1 MFLSQLV
8 LDRSLVS
15 VQRELGNAHRFHQ
28 RIMQAFPD
36 DETVESPR
44 QDWNILFRHEPA
56 NDVILVQSDI
66 EPDWTRLPLGYLQR
80 QVVKTL
86 DYKTTALQ
94 PGRVLQFRLK
104 ANPSKRE
111 NKTRKVVGLV
121 KPSEQLAWLTRQ
133 GDRCGF
139 KVIGADTMPLPKIFG
154 KKKKSPIR
162 IETALYHG
170 LLEVTDADLFVA
182 ALRQGIG
189 KGKSYGC
196 GLLSVARYS
205 Q

>member
-1 MFLSQLV
+1 MLNGN
-8 LDRSLVS
+8 LVS
-15 VQRELGNAHRFHQ
+15 VQRELGDAHRFHQ

-36 DETVESPR
+36 DDTVESPR
-44 QDWNILFRHEPA
+44 QDWNILFRHEPTDNA
-56 NDVILVQSDI
+56 VLVQSDI
-66 EPDWTRLPLGYLQR
+66 EPDWTRLPSDYLQ
-80 QVVKTL
+80 QQTVKTL
-86 DYKTTALQ
+86 DYKIAALHL
-94 PGRVLQFRLK
+94 GRVLQFRLK

-139 KVIGADTMPLPKIFG
+139 KVIGADTIPLPKIFG

-170 LLEVTDADLFVA
+170 LLEVTDADLFVR
-182 ALRQGIG
+182 ALCQGIG

>member
-8 LDRSLVS
+8 LNRNLVS

-36 DETVESPR
+36 DETIESPR

-56 NDVILVQSDI
+56 DNVVLVQSDI
-66 EPDWTRLPLGYLQR
+66 EPDWTKLPSGYLQR
-80 QVVKTL
+80 QEVKTL
-86 DYKTTALQ
+86 DYKITALQ

-139 KVIGADTMPLPKIFG
+139 KIIGADTMPLPKVFG
-154 KKKKSPIR
+154 KKEKSSIR

-182 ALRQGIG
+182 SLRQGIG